1 MKKLNINPTVLA
13 FTAFL
18 SLSFLSA
25 CKTEPDSKAIRKE
38 VLNIHDKLMIDGEK
52 VVKNRMKL
60 DSLLLSA
67 KVKNATDSSQQKLTA
82 LIEKLNKA
90 DENMMDWMHFFKD
103 DFKGKNELEDLDY
116 YKSEM
121 IKIRA
126 VEDHYI
132 KVTKESDSVLK
143 IYNINPTDKM
153 EMSNHK
159 H

>member
-1 MKKLNINPTVLA
+1 MRKKLIFA
-13 FTAFL
+13 FYAVALLF
-18 SLSFLSA
+18 SA
-25 CKTEPDSKAIRKE
+25 CKTEPDSKAIKQE
-38 VLNIHDKLMIDGEK
+38 VQNIHDKLMIDGEK

-60 DSLLLSA
+60 DTLLLSEQ
-67 KVKNATDSSQQKLTA
+67 VKNATDSSKQKISV

-103 DFKGKNELEDLDY
+103 DFEGKNEQEDLDY

-121 IKIRA
+121 IKIRG
-126 VEDHYI
+126 VEDGYI
-132 KVTKESDSVLK
+132 KATKESDSVLK
-143 IYNINPTDKM
+143 IYNINPVEKI